1 MPKRRYLCIHGH
13 FYQPPREN
21 PWLGVVE
28 LQDSAAPFHDWNERI
43 SRECYAPNIR
53 ARLLDGEANIVDL
66 VNNYAWMSFNFGPTL
81 LQWFSEQDPGTL
93 AGIVEADRLSRER
106 RHGHG
111 NAIAQVY
118 NHIIM
123 PLAGERDKRTQVRWG
138 VADFEARFG
147 RRPEGM
153 WLAETA
159 ADTATLEALAEEGIA
174 FTVLAPRQAMRWRKI
189 GERGWHEIPDG
200 IDPSRA
206 YTCRLPSGRSIAIF
220 FYDGHIS
227 QQVAFE
233 RLLDDGDRFLSRL
246 YQGFDDRRDHAQL
259 MHIATDGESY
269 GHHHPHGDMAL
280 AYVLQKILGD
290 PDVRLTNYGEFLEL
304 HPPEW
309 EVEIHENSS
318 WSCVHG
324 VERWRSDCGC
334 RMRSDWSQQWRRP
347 MRIALDALKVQL
359 DDLFAE
365 KATKYFDDPWAAR
378 DGYIEVLIASGD
390 ERAQDQFLRR
400 FGKRGVV
407 GESRGEALRLMEIQR
422 DALFMFTSCGWFF
435 DEISGI
441 ETLQCLLYASRAINL
456 ATLFGKDLEA
466 DFLDLLKS
474 AKSNLPRY
482 KDGSDLWDR
491 VIRPAFVDVE
501 RVLAHR
507 AISII
512 YSNGPDDRADADA
525 STRAFELVTID
536 KEIRTRGNGHLA
548 IGRIKVRS
556 RSTCEAGE
564 TSFVVIHFGGLDFHA
579 VLNSEQSL
587 EEYETVKRLILSA
600 YRSGSLADVTN
611 LVSRVFPGNVHRLE
625 DLFKDEQR
633 RIIDIVLEERF
644 HTYQRVFEHLA
655 NQDEDA
661 LDRLGRL
668 NCPVPKM
675 LMVTASA
682 HLDSQLI
689 YILRKLESGEEQ
701 SLESL
706 LNLWERGKPWG
717 YQFERVRTDAIL
729 ARALASALGRIGEGV
744 EIETVASRVDLLLE
758 AINLLEITPDLWLA
772 QNLLL
777 DAYRQF
783 EELGPVDPNILEVFS
798 RMAIG
803 LRIRPSLLGW
813 KP

>member
-53 ARLLDGEANIVDL
+53 ARLLDGEGNIADL

-81 LQWFSEQDPGTL
+81 LQWFSERDPGTL
-93 AGIVEADRLSRER
+93 EGIVEADRLSRER
-106 RHGHG
+106 RRGHG

-123 PLAGERDKRTQVRWG
+123 PLASERDKRTQVRWG

-147 RRPEGM
+147 RSPEGM

-159 ADTATLEALAEEGIA
+159 ADTATLEVLAEEGIA
-174 FTVLAPRQAMRWRKI
+174 FTVLAPRQARRWRKI

-206 YTCRLPSGRSIAIF
+206 YICRLPSGRSIAIF

-233 RLLDDGDRFLSRL
+233 RLLDDGDRFLRRL
-246 YQGFDDRRDHAQL
+246 YQGFDDRREHAQL

-290 PDVRLTNYGEFLEL
+290 PNVRLTNYGEFLEL

-309 EVEIHENSS
+309 EVQIHENSS

-334 RMRSDWSQQWRRP
+334 RMRSDWNQQWREP
-347 MRIALDALKVQL
+347 MRNALDMLKAHL
-359 DDLFAE
+359 DDLFTE
-365 KATKYFDDPWAAR
+365 QGCKYFDDPWAAR
-378 DGYIEVLIASGD
+378 DGYIDVLMDPGD
-390 ERAQDQFLRR
+390 ERTQDLFIRK
-400 FGKRGVV
+400 FGKSDATRD
-407 GESRGEALRLMEIQR
+407 SRGEAMQLMEIQR
-422 DALFMFTSCGWFF
+422 DALFMYTSCGWFF

-456 ATLFGKDLEA
+456 AALFEKDLEP
-466 DFLDLLKS
+466 DFLELLKA

-482 KDGSDLWDR
+482 SDGSDLWEQ

-512 YSNGPDDRADADA
+512 YSNGPDGKSDVDA
-525 STRAFELVTID
+525 STRAFELLTID

-556 RSTCEAGE
+556 QITCEEGE

-587 EEYETVKRLILSA
+587 EAYETVKRLILSA

-633 RIIDIVLEERF
+633 RIIDIVLEDRF

-668 NCPVPKM
+668 NCPVPKI
-675 LMVTASA
+675 LLATASA
-682 HLDSQLI
+682 HLDSQLN
-689 YILRKLESGEEQ
+689 YTLRRLESGEEQ

-706 LNLWERGKPWG
+706 VNLWERGKPWG
-717 YQFERVRTDAIL
+717 YRFERVRTDAIL
-729 ARALASALGRIGEGV
+729 GRALASALGRIGAGV
-744 EIETVASRVDLLLE
+744 EIGAVASRVSLILE
-758 AINLLEITPDLWLA
+758 AINLLEMNPDLWLA

-777 DAYRQF
+777 DAYQQF
-783 EELGPVDPNILEVFS
+783 QEAGPIDPGLHEVFS